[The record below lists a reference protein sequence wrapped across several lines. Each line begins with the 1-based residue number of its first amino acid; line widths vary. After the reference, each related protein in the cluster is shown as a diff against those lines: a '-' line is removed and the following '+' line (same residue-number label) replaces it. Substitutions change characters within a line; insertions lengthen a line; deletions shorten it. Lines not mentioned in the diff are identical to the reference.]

1 MVRQKIHITKKIS
14 YPKIFFFSYLSSLV
28 LLSTCVCTGVPTK
41 VHLYMRIFLYIN
53 VLLCTN
59 MLAKCVMHPK
69 TYNGTKE
76 NKSRSA
82 QSKSMGHK
90 KEAFN
95 PTVQN

>member
-1 MVRQKIHITKKIS
+1 
-14 YPKIFFFSYLSSLV
+14 V

-41 VHLYMRIFLYIN
+41 VHLYKRIFLYIN
-53 VLLCTN
+53 ALLCTN

-69 TYNGTKE
+69 TYNGTKG

-90 KEAFN
+90 KGSIQSDRSKLKRKVGMERYL
-95 PTVQN
+95 PVGRIGED